1 MSSLTSLIDGKKVE
15 LLRELKPDARRV
27 AYFGN
32 SQIVAE
38 QIGFREVQTAAT
50 ALGMDAI
57 FVNAP
62 GPEDFVSA
70 FATMAAAGV
79 DVMIVTPSAPN
90 TDARGQIVEIA
101 ARYRLPVV
109 YGVREFVDVG
119 GLISYGTSRI
129 SLFRR
134 AAVFVDKILKG
145 AAPADLPVEQPTK
158 FELIINLKTAKALS
172 LTIPQ
177 TLLAIADE
185 VIE

>member
-1 MSSLTSLIDGKKVE
+1 
-15 LLRELKPDARRV
+15 LRELKPDARRV

-57 FVNAP
+57 FVDAP
-62 GPEDFVSA
+62 GPEEFVSA

-90 TDARGQIVEIA
+90 TDARGQIVENA

-119 GLISYGTSRI
+119 GLICYGTSRVG
-129 SLFRR
+129 LFRR

-158 FELIINLKTAKALS
+158 FELIINLKTAKALG
-172 LTIPQ
+172 LDVPDK
-177 TLLAIADE
+177 LLALADE